1 MHCPES
7 PLVGLRRMVE
17 ALTLLYALILEIATH
32 WPYDPTSYLRM
43 VLRTQQ
49 PPSDKILHFIA
60 YAILAALLWA
70 CVRLRAATLPRAT
83 AWVIAIIAVWAA
95 VDEATQPFFYRAAE
109 RLDWVY
115 DMGGAALGCAVA
127 VLGDRLLAARPRS
140 ITAPPTR
147 DTLLVVSQVYPP
159 DPAAVGQHLADATE
173 EMVRRGWRVVV
184 YTARRGYDDPSVL
197 YPSAEI
203 RRGVDVRRL
212 PLSSFGK
219 SSIGVRLVAQ
229 SLFMAQ
235 AVVRGLFIRR
245 LAGILVSTS
254 PPFAGFGGTIISW
267 IRRMPLIWWAMDI
280 NPDQMVTS
288 GRIGAHSFVAR
299 IFDWMNRRTLARA
312 SAVIVLDDYMKE
324 RMRRKADVAD
334 RMHVIPPWPLENH
347 LEIIPHESNSFR
359 HRHGLDGKHVVMY
372 SGNAGYSTPLATLL
386 AAAKRLEGDATLRF
400 VFIGGGVVKRE
411 IDEMVARDRPPNIL
425 TLPYQPLETI
435 RYSLSAGDVH
445 VISIADEGVGVVHPC
460 KIYGAMALGKPVLA
474 LTPLQSH
481 AADIV
486 RDYGCGWSVQH
497 GDVDTLMAVL
507 RGILEMPRE
516 NLEAMGRAAINAVN
530 TGFSHARLLGA
541 VCDVIEGS
549 MIDRTEHRS

>member
-115 DMGGAALGCAVA
+115 DMGGAVLGCAVA
-127 VLGDRLLAARPRS
+127 ILGDRLLAARPRS

-203 RRGVDVRRL
+203 RRATR
-212 PLSSFGK
+212 PNK
-219 SSIGVRLVAQ
+219 W
-229 SLFMAQ
+229 
-235 AVVRGLFIRR
+235 
-245 LAGILVSTS
+245 LAKCGTLTQGIM
-254 PPFAGFGGTIISW
+254 
-267 IRRMPLIWWAMDI
+267 RKR
-280 NPDQMVTS
+280 
-288 GRIGAHSFVAR
+288 
-299 IFDWMNRRTLARA
+299 
-312 SAVIVLDDYMKE
+312 VL
-324 RMRRKADVAD
+324 
-334 RMHVIPPWPLENH
+334 
-347 LEIIPHESNSFR
+347 
-359 HRHGLDGKHVVMY
+359 
-372 SGNAGYSTPLATLL
+372 
-386 AAAKRLEGDATLRF
+386 
-400 VFIGGGVVKRE
+400 
-411 IDEMVARDRPPNIL
+411 
-425 TLPYQPLETI
+425 
-435 RYSLSAGDVH
+435 
-445 VISIADEGVGVVHPC
+445 
-460 KIYGAMALGKPVLA
+460 
-474 LTPLQSH
+474 
-481 AADIV
+481 
-486 RDYGCGWSVQH
+486 
-497 GDVDTLMAVL
+497 
-507 RGILEMPRE
+507 
-516 NLEAMGRAAINAVN
+516 
-530 TGFSHARLLGA
+530 
-541 VCDVIEGS
+541 
-549 MIDRTEHRS
+549 